1 MIRNVRQETVEVVR
15 ERERERER
23 ERVILTKLY
32 FINHV
37 QKSSVVDKLKRNK
50 YIEKR
55 EIGYVDIRKM
65 CYV

>member
-1 MIRNVRQETVEVVR
+1 MIRNVRQETVEVV
-15 ERERERER
+15 RERER